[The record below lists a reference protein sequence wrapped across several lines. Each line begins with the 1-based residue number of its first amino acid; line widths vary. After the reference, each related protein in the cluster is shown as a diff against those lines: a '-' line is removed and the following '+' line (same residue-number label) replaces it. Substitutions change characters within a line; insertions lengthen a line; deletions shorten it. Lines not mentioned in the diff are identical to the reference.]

1 MSMLDLDLFKDI
13 STHIQRYSRIFKD
26 IQELRHTYLR
36 GRTKVLSCIED
47 QESACKKHDDNDG
60 DGDNNVDFDVNS
72 DDDNYSDGDDGD
84 DDDDDDDD
92 NDDDDDDDD
101 DDDNKI
107 NSPLAASV
115 ASERGKDTSG
125 GGGRQPRMMTI
136 APMMMM
142 MMMVMI
148 LIKTGG
154 SLKGC
159 FPRPR
164 LVCVFDVFLNYTS
177 FVTKEPN

>member
-1 MSMLDLDLFKDI
+1 M
-13 STHIQRYSRIFKD
+13 
-26 IQELRHTYLR
+26 
-36 GRTKVLSCIED
+36 SCIED
-47 QESACKKHDDNDG
+47 GESACKKHDDNDG
-60 DGDNNVDFDVNS
+60 DGDNNVDFDV
-72 DDDNYSDGDDGD
+72 DGD
-84 DDDDDDDD
+84 DDNNSDGDG
-92 NDDDDDDDD
+92 DDDD

-142 MMMVMI
+142 MMMMMM
-148 LIKTGG
+148 IKTGG

-164 LVCVFDVFLNYTS
+164 LVCVFDVFLNYSS
-177 FVTKEPN
+177 FVTKESN

>member
-1 MSMLDLDLFKDI
+1 MRWAITNEYARLGFV
-13 STHIQRYSRIFKD
+13 QRYKHTYSKIFKE
-26 IQELRHTYLR
+26 IQELRHIYLR
-36 GRTKVLSCIED
+36 GRLKVFSCIED

-60 DGDNNVDFDVNS
+60 DGDNNVDFDV
-72 DDDNYSDGDDGD
+72 DR
-84 DDDDDDDD
+84 DDD
-92 NDDDDDDDD
+92 NDSDGDDDDDDD

-115 ASERGKDTSG
+115 ASERWKDTSG

-142 MMMVMI
+142 MIMMMMMMMMM
-148 LIKTGG
+148 IKTGG

-164 LVCVFDVFLNYTS
+164 LVCVFDVFLSYTS
-177 FVTKEPN
+177 FVTK

>member
-1 MSMLDLDLFKDI
+1 MRWAIKNEYARLGFV
-13 STHIQRYSRIFKD
+13 QRYKHTYSKIFKE
-26 IQELRHTYLR
+26 IQELRHIYLR
-36 GRTKVLSCIED
+36 GRLKVFSCIED
-47 QESACKKHDDNDG
+47 QESACKKHDDNNG
-60 DGDNNVDFDVNS
+60 DGDNNVDFDDNSS
-72 DDDNYSDGDDGD
+72 DDDGH
-84 DDDDDDDD
+84 DD
-92 NDDDDDDDD
+92 ND

-142 MMMVMI
+142 MMMMMM
-148 LIKTGG
+148 IKTGG

>member
-1 MSMLDLDLFKDI
+1 M
-13 STHIQRYSRIFKD
+13 
-26 IQELRHTYLR
+26 
-36 GRTKVLSCIED
+36 SCIED

-60 DGDNNVDFDVNS
+60 DGDNNVDFDVDS
-72 DDDNYSDGDDGD
+72 DDDNNSDGDGDG
-84 DDDDDDDD
+84 
-92 NDDDDDDDD
+92 DDDDDD

-142 MMMVMI
+142 
-148 LIKTGG
+148 IKTGG

-177 FVTKEPN
+177 FVNKEPN